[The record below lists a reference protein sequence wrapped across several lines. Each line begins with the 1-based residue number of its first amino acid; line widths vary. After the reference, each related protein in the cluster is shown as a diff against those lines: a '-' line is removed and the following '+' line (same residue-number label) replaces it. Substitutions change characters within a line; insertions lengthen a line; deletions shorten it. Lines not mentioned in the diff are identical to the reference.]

1 MAVAAHVSRVSSD
14 YPPSG
19 YSIMR
24 REVLSVDAAVGDGP
38 FTMPLVF
45 SDQGGLWIEAIRVM
59 WPMGYGT
66 NFPGGGADPV
76 GEGWAVDVNS
86 ITLNPGGAP
95 TFPVNI
101 LHLETPGIGG
111 PPGYPGAGDNFPV
124 VPPGAPGG
132 PPFGGRFVAPG
143 SFLGITV
150 TETGTPGSDLV
161 MQFHVRY
168 RAKA

>member
-124 VPPGAPGG
+124 VPLALPVARPSVVALSPLGA
-132 PPFGGRFVAPG
+132 
-143 SFLGITV
+143 FLGL
-150 TETGTPGSDLV
+150 P
-161 MQFHVRY
+161 
-168 RAKA
+168 